1 MNKQFATNYDLTD
14 RTLYTKI
21 FNFLI
26 KKFDIKDICVRFW
39 SNTPKPYKCR
49 PYIVV
54 IDNNGKEHC
63 LTIDDK
69 YHMFD
74 YVYVDK
80 FNKGC
85 YRSSS
90 LKSKK
95 NVAKWRIIKALFE
108 LCQETPIY
116 MIQGYHNMVDM
127 FSINKQHNFIFLG
140 KGIQPETFIC
150 K

>member
-1 MNKQFATNYDLTD
+1 MTN

-39 SNTPKPYKCR
+39 SGRATPYKCV
-49 PYIVV
+49 PYVVV
-54 IDNNGKEHC
+54 IDNNEKEHC

-74 YVYVDK
+74 YVYVYK
-80 FNKGC
+80 FEKGC

-90 LKSKK
+90 PKSTPKK
-95 NVAKWRIIKALFE
+95 NVAKWRIIEALFE
-108 LCQETPIY
+108 ICQETPIY
-116 MIQGYHNMVDM
+116 MIPGYHNMVDM
-127 FSINKQHNFIFLG
+127 FSVNKQHNFIFLD
-140 KGIQPETFIC
+140 KGSQLETFKAIM
-150 K
+150 

>member
-1 MNKQFATNYDLTD
+1 MTN

-39 SNTPKPYKCR
+39 SNSSKPYKCR
-49 PYIVV
+49 PYVVV
-54 IDNNGKEHC
+54 IDKNGKEHD

-80 FNKGC
+80 FERGR
-85 YRSSS
+85 YRRSSPK
-90 LKSKK
+90 LTPNK
-95 NVAKWRIIKALFE
+95 NVAKWRIIEALFE
-108 LCQETPIY
+108 ICQETSIY
-116 MIQGYHNMVDM
+116 MIFGYNDMVDM
-127 FSINKQHNFIFLG
+127 FSANKQHNFVFLG
-140 KGIQPETFIC
+140 KGSHLEEFAIKFDLLGI
-150 K
+150 